1 MLRGWDD
8 LPDKMKNEK
17 VLRYYNILKNK
28 RGYLFIKRLLDIVF
42 SLVLLIIL
50 FPILLLLGFLIK
62 INSPGP
68 VIFRQTRVTQYGKC
82 FKMLKFRTMIN
93 NAEKVGPQIT
103 TMADNRITT
112 FGKFLRKLRLDE
124 LPQLINIFLGEMS
137 FVGTRPEVVK
147 YVEYYSDEMLATLL
161 LPAGVTSEASIL
173 YKNEEM
179 LLSTSNNVDDL
190 YIKTILPRKMEYNL
204 RNIEKCSLGNDCKII
219 IKTILAMIKKNK
231 SDVIVDLDR
240 KDVGL

>member
-112 FGKFLRKLRLDE
+112 LGKFLRKLRLDE

-204 RNIEKCSLGNDCKII
+204 RNIEKYSLGNDCKII